1 MASNLI
7 LRNRQENLK
16 VLLDFIREWAK
27 EHGLSASRQA
37 GLERAASQ
45 IFQHLVTRTRRWA
58 YPGAIAVGL
67 DKYGSRL
74 RLRFEVDAPPY
85 RSGSSHGSPTG
96 DDPGLPLPA
105 NGLEPQ
111 VESLI
116 YYRTANRK
124 NRMVLFLSPEP
135 H

>member
-27 EHGLSASRQA
+27 EHGLSASHQA

-45 IFQHLVTRTRRWA
+45 IFQHLVTRG
-58 YPGAIAVGL
+58 YPGAIAVAL

-85 RSGSSHGSPTG
+85 RPGSFHGLPTG
-96 DDPGLPLPA
+96 DGPGLPLPA
-105 NGLEPQ
+105 NGLGPQ